1 MTVFAVAFWTFAAG
15 LVGYALGPALGIIA
29 AVAVAAGF
37 ICQFLNGREK

>member
-1 MTVFAVAFWTFAAG
+1 MAVFAVTFWTLAAG
-15 LVGYALGPALGIIA
+15 LAGYALDPALGIIA